1 MADDPMYHQG
11 MRQLQDLRDTRQLA
25 DRLEQVIVRSA
36 FTDEDRAF
44 IERSAMFFIATADA
58 GGRPDCSYK
67 GGLPGFVLPQVNIDG
82 ATGTELATPLG
93 TLLTF
98 HAGGISYV
106 VAGSV
111 PPVAAEN
118 AARGLR

>member
-1 MADDPMYHQG
+1 MGAIAV
-11 MRQLQDLRDTRQLA
+11 LQSKGTEQIGNQY
-25 DRLEQVIVRSA
+25 RLPRI
-36 FTDEDRAF
+36 
-44 IERSAMFFIATADA
+44 
-58 GGRPDCSYK
+58 
-67 GGLPGFVLPQVNIDG
+67 NIDG

-93 TLLTF
+93 TVLTF
-98 HAGGISYV
+98 HRNGVTYV